1 MDKKNFEIEVS
12 DSIGTVSAELVTSSN
27 PRALITLAHGAGAG
41 MNHSFMIELSDSL
54 AEVGLST
61 LRYNFPYM
69 EQKKRRPDVPAI
81 AHKTVEAAIQKAHEL
96 FPTIPLFVSG
106 KSFGSR
112 MSSQYLSNHS
122 PAFVKGIIFFGFPL
136 HPAGKPAID
145 RAAHL
150 KTVKIPMLFLQGTRD
165 ELAQLSLIEK
175 VTDDL
180 PHAKLLKI
188 EGADHSFKAGKQ
200 NMIPLLAHFT
210 KDWIELILT

>member
-112 MSSQYLSNHS
+112 MSSQYLANHS
-122 PAFVKGIIFFGFPL
+122 PTFVKGIIFFGFPL

-165 ELAQLSLIEK
+165 ELAQLSLIEE
-175 VTDDL
+175 VTDEL
-180 PHAKLLKI
+180 PSAKLLKI

-200 NMIPLLAHFT
+200 NMIPLLADFT
-210 KDWIELILT
+210 KNWIALILT

>member
-1 MDKKNFEIEVS
+1 MDKQQFQIKVS
-12 DSIGTVSAELVTSSN
+12 DSIGSVSAELVTSNN
-27 PRALITLAHGAGAG
+27 PRAIITLAHGAGAG
-41 MNHSFMIELSDSL
+41 MNHSFMIELSDAL

-69 EQKKRRPDVPAI
+69 EQKKKRPDVPAI

-106 KSFGSR
+106 KSFGCR

-122 PAFVKGIIFFGFPL
+122 LAFVKGIILFGFPL

-145 RAAHL
+145 RAEHL
-150 KTVKIPMLFLQGTRD
+150 KTVKLPMLFLQGTRD
-165 ELAQLSLIEK
+165 ELAQLFLIEK
-175 VTDDL
+175 VTVEL
-180 PHAKLLKI
+180 PSAKLLKI

-200 NMIPLLAHFT
+200 NMIPLLADFT
-210 KDWIELILT
+210 KDWIKLILN